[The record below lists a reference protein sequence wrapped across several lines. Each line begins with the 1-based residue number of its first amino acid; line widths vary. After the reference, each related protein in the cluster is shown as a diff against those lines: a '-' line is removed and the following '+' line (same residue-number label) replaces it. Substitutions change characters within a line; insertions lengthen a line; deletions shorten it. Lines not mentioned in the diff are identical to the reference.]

1 MPNNKREKDDY
12 SSIEIPDFVN
22 HDKGDDEEDFLKD
35 INSSLAEQVSSY
47 QDIPSSGKKGK
58 KKKKSP
64 FLKVSLALL
73 LILLVVGGLL
83 MFTESGNKF
92 VVNMA
97 GKYIYSNLKYQPSK
111 EVNAENDDDDGKGS
125 GVVVGPVVNILLVGV
140 EEFGGAQNTDSMMIA
155 TMNTEDNTLK
165 LTSLMR
171 DLYVDIPGYSK
182 NRLNSAFARGGIDLL
197 YQTIELNFDV
207 KLDGYC
213 MVGFD
218 AFQKIVDLV
227 GGVEVTLTSGEAK
240 YLNSTNY
247 ISEKANRNVVAGKQT
262 LNGNQALGYCRV
274 RKVSTGTENNDFGR
288 TQRQRIVMEA
298 IYDKL
303 KSKNVVSLVLLMNDI
318 LNQVE
323 IKTDIKEKAF
333 NAYLNEAVGLRANK
347 IETLRIPSDGSYDN
361 IKVKMGKYNQDVLQ
375 PRDWDATRKELHTFI
390 YGQTTPSTP

>member
-12 SSIEIPDFVN
+12 SIEIPDFVN
-22 HDKGDDEEDFLKD
+22 YNKGGDEEDFLKD

-47 QDIPSSGKKGK
+47 QDIPASAKKGK
-58 KKKKSP
+58 KKKMSP
-64 FLKVSLALL
+64 FLKVPLLLL

-83 MFTESGNKF
+83 MFTDSGKKF

-111 EVNAENDDDDGKGS
+111 EVNAENDDKENGKGS

-197 YQTIELNFDV
+197 YETIELNFDV

-298 IYDKL
+298 IFDKV

-375 PRDWDATRKELHTFI
+375 PRDWDATKKELHTFI